1 MFGLGLTL
9 LAGISILIG
18 ALIVF
23 LLKNNKK
30 LTDFSISMAVGV
42 MVTLLI
48 FEMIP
53 ESFELLS
60 EKFPFSTNIIIVI
73 ALALIGILIL
83 KILDLFIPDHDHDEN
98 VSNKNLF
105 HIGLVS
111 SIALIL
117 HNLIE
122 GMAVYSTAITDNSLG
137 ILLTVG
143 ISLHNI
149 PLGIMITS
157 TLYESNNS
165 KKKTIL
171 ILVAI
176 ALSTLIGGALMFLL
190 SSIINN
196 VVRGILLSI
205 TLGMII
211 YIILFEL
218 LSEMITIKNKK
229 ITILGIIVGVG
240 IFLLTLF
247 FE

>member
-1 MFGLGLTL
+1 MFGICMTL
-9 LAGISILIG
+9 LAGVSILIG
-18 ALIVF
+18 TLIVF

-30 LTDFSISMAVGV
+30 LTDFSISMAFGV
-42 MVTLLI
+42 MITLLI
-48 FEMIP
+48 FELIP

-60 EKFPFSTNIIIVI
+60 EEFTFSTNIIIVI
-73 ALALIGILIL
+73 SLALGGILIL
-83 KILDLFIPDHDHDEN
+83 KILDLFIPDHDHEDH

-111 SIALIL
+111 SVALIL

-122 GMAVYSTAITDNSLG
+122 GMAVYSTAITNNSLG
-137 ILLTVG
+137 FLLTIG

-157 TLYESNNS
+157 TLYKSNKN
-165 KKKTIL
+165 KKKTLL
-171 ILVAI
+171 ILLVI
-176 ALSTLIGGALMFLL
+176 ALSTLVGGVLMLLL
-190 SSIINN
+190 SSIIND

-218 LSEMITIKNKK
+218 LSEMITIKDKK
-229 ITILGIIVGVG
+229 ITILGTISGII
-240 IFLLTLF
+240 IFLLTLLF
-247 FE
+247 G

>member
-1 MFGLGLTL
+1 MLGLLMTL
-9 LAGISILIG
+9 LAGVSVLIG
-18 ALIVF
+18 MIIVF
-23 LLKNNKK
+23 LLKNSKK
-30 LTDFSISMAVGV
+30 LTDFSISMAAGV
-42 MVTLLI
+42 MTTLLI
-48 FEMIP
+48 FELIP

-60 EKFPFSTNIIIVI
+60 EKFPFSTNIIVVL
-73 ALALIGILIL
+73 ALALIGIFTL
-83 KILDLFIPDHDHDEN
+83 KTLDLFIPDHDHEEK

-122 GMAVYSTAITDNSLG
+122 GMAIYSTAIIDNNVGL
-137 ILLTVG
+137 LLTIG
-143 ISLHNI
+143 ICLHNI
-149 PLGIMITS
+149 PLGIMVTS
-157 TLYESNNS
+157 TLYKSNKS

-171 ILVAI
+171 ILLAI
-176 ALSTLIGGALMFLL
+176 ALSTLVGGLLMLLL
-190 SSIINN
+190 SALINE

-205 TLGMII
+205 TVGMII

-218 LSEMITIKNKK
+218 LSEMLTIKNKK
-229 ITILGIIVGVG
+229 ITILGTVSGVV

>member
-122 GMAVYSTAITDNSLG
+122 GMAVYSTAMTDQSLG
-137 ILLTVG
+137 VLLTIG

-149 PLGIMITS
+149 PLGIMVTS
-157 TLYESNNS
+157 TLYKANNS
-165 KKKTIL
+165 KKKTV
-171 ILVAI
+171 LVLLAI
-176 ALSTLIGGALMFLL
+176 ALSTLVGGLLMFALANV
-190 SSIINN
+190 IND

-205 TLGMII
+205 TLGMLI

-218 LSEMITIKNKK
+218 LSEMITIKDKK
-229 ITILGIIVGVG
+229 ITFLGLAVGIIT
-240 IFLLTLF
+240 FLVTLF

>member
-1 MFGLGLTL
+1 MFGLTLTL

-18 ALIVF
+18 TLIVF

-30 LTDFSISMAVGV
+30 LTDFSISMAFGV
-42 MVTLLI
+42 MTTLLI
-48 FEMIP
+48 FEMIL

-83 KILDLFIPDHDHDEN
+83 KILDLFIPDHEHDAEI
-98 VSNKNLF
+98 SNQNLF

-122 GMAVYSTAITDNSLG
+122 GMAVYSTAMTDQSLG
-137 ILLTVG
+137 VLLTIG

-149 PLGIMITS
+149 PLGIMVTS
-157 TLYESNNS
+157 TLYKANNS
-165 KKKTIL
+165 KKKTV
-171 ILVAI
+171 LVLLAI
-176 ALSTLIGGALMFLL
+176 ALSTLVGGLLMFALANV
-190 SSIINN
+190 IND

-205 TLGMII
+205 TLGMLI

-218 LSEMITIKNKK
+218 LSEMITIKDKK
-229 ITILGIIVGVG
+229 ITFLGLAVGIIT
-240 IFLLTLF
+240 FLVTLF